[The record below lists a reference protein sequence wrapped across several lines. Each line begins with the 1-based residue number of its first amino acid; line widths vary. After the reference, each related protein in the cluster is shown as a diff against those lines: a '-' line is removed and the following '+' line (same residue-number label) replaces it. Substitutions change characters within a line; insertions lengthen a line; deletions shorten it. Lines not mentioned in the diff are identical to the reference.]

1 MVKKI
6 ITMLILLLMM
16 SSATFGAV
24 SEDMSVYV
32 RKDVFEVYMQNINTN
47 MERIL
52 QRLDGIDKTM
62 NDLSNR
68 VSVLTGRIDGL
79 EARMSDQQNYLYLGL
94 VILGIIVGLP
104 SVQRLLQSHVDRKL
118 SITLEDVKRLIE
130 EQLEKNNAELRKSIQ
145 V

>member
-32 RKDVFEVYMQNINTN
+32 RKDVYDAK
-47 MERIL
+47 MEAFMSEI
-52 QRLDGIDKTM
+52 RLM
-62 NDLSNR
+62 NEQVKSEIRALS
-68 VSVLTGRIDGL
+68 SRIDGIEVSL
-79 EARMSDQQNYLYLGL
+79 NTRIDSVEKRMSNLEVMIYW
-94 VILGIIVGLP
+94 ILGTL
-104 SVQRLLQSHVDRKL
+104 SVAFAALALAPYLKDIRKPFV
-118 SITLEDVKRLIE
+118 TLEDVKRLIE

-145 V
+145 L